1 MGEEGYINF
10 DGVRGRFLSLLIF
23 MVNCLV
29 WIVQESLMGA
39 SCSSVCFRKHPRAK
53 VWNWRVCALFQKPK
67 EMLPMIWS
75 FGQLFGFR
83 YQTQS
88 HSEKRRLVPETTKSK
103 TT

>member
-39 SCSSVCFRKHPRAK
+39 SCSSF
-53 VWNWRVCALFQKPK
+53 
-67 EMLPMIWS
+67 S
-75 FGQLFGFR
+75 F
-83 YQTQS
+83 
-88 HSEKRRLVPETTKSK
+88 
-103 TT
+103 